1 MSLIYIINFTYKR
14 RLFTGKREIRY
25 DAYKMQINLA
35 VISRLG
41 YNIWAVF
48 RKPQNACEEIDA
60 KMNNQMN
67 NSYIEVNMQTLL
79 SNAETI
85 IDSLGGKTQL
95 IPVLK
100 DDAYGLGLVPVA
112 RQLCT
117 LGAIKTIAVS
127 HVSEGLALRAAGID
141 RDILV
146 MASALPFQL
155 DSAVEA
161 GLTIACGRLGLV
173 SELSE
178 AAKALGKK
186 AKVHIKIDTGL
197 HRIGLEPEE
206 LDSFIAELDAC
217 MEHVSVDGA
226 FSHFSDSSNAE
237 LSRSERDIFC
247 ASVSKLEAAG
257 IAIPMKHMAS
267 SATSESSPEYNMDA
281 VRIGRRLYMDNP
293 TAPLGNITE
302 LASWRSYIT
311 NIKARKAGDSIGY
324 GGGVKLTEDSLIATV
339 GIGYGDGLNQD
350 LVKIKAPLLVNGM
363 TAHYT
368 ACCMDQC
375 MIDVSGIDC
384 KVGDEVTFFGFDGK
398 GGYLSSQ
405 TVAAMVNEDEG
416 CGLTS
421 ALSTRVARIY
431 KY

>member
-1 MSLIYIINFTYKR
+1 
-14 RLFTGKREIRY
+14 
-25 DAYKMQINLA
+25 
-35 VISRLG
+35 
-41 YNIWAVF
+41 
-48 RKPQNACEEIDA
+48 
-60 KMNNQMN
+60 MNNQMN

-79 SNAETI
+79 DNAGAI
-85 IDSLGGKTQL
+85 IQSLGPDCRL

-117 LGAIKTIAVS
+117 LNEIKTLAVS
-127 HVSEGLALRAAGID
+127 HVSEGLELRRAGID
-141 RDILV
+141 RELII

-155 DSAVEA
+155 ESAVDAE
-161 GLTIACGRLGLV
+161 LSLACGRLGLAP
-173 SELSE
+173 ELSE
-178 AAKALGKK
+178 TAKHLGKK
-186 AKVHIKIDTGL
+186 AHIHIKIDTGL
-197 HRIGLEPEE
+197 HRIGIEPEE
-206 LDSFIAELDAC
+206 LDSFIDELKSCAEDV
-217 MEHVSVDGA
+217 EIGGA

-237 LSRSERDIFC
+237 LSCREHEIFC
-247 ASVSKLEAAG
+247 AAVEKIRAAG
-257 IAIPMKHMAS
+257 IPVPVCHMAS
-267 SATSESSPEYNMDA
+267 SATSENHPEYNMDA

-293 TAPLGNITE
+293 SAPLGCIKE

-311 NIKARKAGDSIGY
+311 NIKPRKAGAGIGY
-324 GGGVKLTEDSLIATV
+324 GEGVKLERDSLIATV

-350 LVKIKAPLLVNGM
+350 LVKIKAPLLVNGQV
-363 TAHYT
+363 AHYT

-384 KVGDEVTFFGFDGK
+384 KIGDEVTFFGYDSE

-405 TVAAMVNEDEG
+405 EVAAMVNDDEG

-421 ALSTRVARIY
+421 ALSPRVARVY